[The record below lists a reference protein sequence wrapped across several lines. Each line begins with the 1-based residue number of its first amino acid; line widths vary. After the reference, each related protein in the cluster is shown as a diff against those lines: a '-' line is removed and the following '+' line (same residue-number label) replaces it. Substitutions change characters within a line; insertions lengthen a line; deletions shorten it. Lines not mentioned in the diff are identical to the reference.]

1 MAQSTS
7 IDYPSLTKT
16 GFAASL
22 VLLAIGFVGSW
33 VTAGLVGVPAWET
46 SLFFDAE
53 VLGTLGLLVVPLVFG
68 IVLPLIE

>member
-1 MAQSTS
+1 MAQSTA

-33 VTAGLVGVPAWET
+33 ASSAFVGVPAWEA

-68 IVLPLIE
+68 IVLPLVE